1 MSRLGH
7 LTDQRKQFVEAYCS
21 LGNGTLAAKEA
32 GYKDSPSL
40 VNQAS
45 KLKRELAAEISEEL
59 RSSFMNAAP
68 KALSIL
74 MDLAEHSA
82 SDSVKFQAAKD
93 LLDRAGFRPVD
104 RREEIRPQRSPEE
117 LEAEMVRLV
126 GKEKADLLLG
136 KKTVDDLVKERQGNQ
151 ENKDTIIN

>member
-1 MSRLGH
+1 MKHGH
-7 LTDQRKQFVEAYCS
+7 LTEQRKHFVEAYCR

-45 KLKRELAAEISEEL
+45 KLKRELSSEIAEEL
-59 RSSFMNAAP
+59 TANFMSAAP

-74 MDLAEHSA
+74 MDLAENSA
-82 SDSVKFQAAKD
+82 SDSVKFQASKD

-104 RREEIRPQRSPEE
+104 RREEIRPQHTPEE
-117 LEAEMVRLV
+117 LEAEIKRLV
-126 GKEKADLLLG
+126 GSEKAELLLG
-136 KKTVDDLVKERQGNQ
+136 KKSVDDLVQEKLSRQEKKSFVN
-151 ENKDTIIN
+151 

>member
-1 MSRLGH
+1 MKHGH
-7 LTDQRKQFVEAYCS
+7 LTEQRKQFVEAYCR
-21 LGNGTLAAKEA
+21 LGNGTLAAREA

-45 KLKRELAAEISEEL
+45 KLKRVLSTEISEEL

-74 MDLAEHSA
+74 MDLAENYS
-82 SDSVKFQAAKD
+82 SDSVKFQATKD

-104 RREEIRPQRSPEE
+104 RREEIRPQRTPAE
-117 LEAEMVRLV
+117 LEAEIKRLV
-126 GKEKADLLLG
+126 GTETAELLLG
-136 KKTVDDLVKERQGNQ
+136 KKTMDDPVREKMAQQ
-151 ENKDTIIN
+151 EKASIVN

>member
-7 LTDQRKQFVEAYCS
+7 LTEQRKNFVEAYCR
-21 LGNGTLAAKEA
+21 LGNGTLAARAA

-45 KLKRELAAEISEEL
+45 KLKRELSGEISEEL

-74 MDLAEHSA
+74 MDLAENSA
-82 SDSVKFQAAKD
+82 
-93 LLDRAGFRPVD
+93 
-104 RREEIRPQRSPEE
+104 
-117 LEAEMVRLV
+117 
-126 GKEKADLLLG
+126 
-136 KKTVDDLVKERQGNQ
+136 
-151 ENKDTIIN
+151 

>member
-1 MSRLGH
+1 MKLGH
-7 LTDQRKQFVEAYCS
+7 LTEQRKHFVEAYCR

-45 KLKRELAAEISEEL
+45 KLKRELSAEISEEL

-74 MDLAEHSA
+74 MDLAENSA
-82 SDSVKFQAAKD
+82 SDSVKFQASKD
-93 LLDRAGFRPVD
+93 LLDRAGFRPID
-104 RREEIRPQRSPEE
+104 RREEIRPQLTPAE
-117 LEAEMVRLV
+117 LEAE
-126 GKEKADLLLG
+126 
-136 KKTVDDLVKERQGNQ
+136 
-151 ENKDTIIN
+151 I

>member
-1 MSRLGH
+1 MKHGH
-7 LTDQRKQFVEAYCS
+7 LTEQRKNFVEAYCR

-45 KLKRELAAEISEEL
+45 KLKRELSAEISEEL

-74 MDLAEHSA
+74 MDLATNSA
-82 SDSVKFQAAKD
+82 SDSLKFQASKD
-93 LLDRAGFRPVD
+93 LLDRAGFRPID
-104 RREEIRPQRSPEE
+104 RREEIRPQRTPEE
-117 LEAEMVRLV
+117 LEAEIKRLV
-126 GKEKADLLLG
+126 GSETAELLLG
-136 KKTVDDLVKERQGNQ
+136 KKTMDDLVQ
-151 ENKDTIIN
+151 EKIEQQKGAEVVN

>member
-1 MSRLGH
+1 MKHGH
-7 LTDQRKQFVEAYCS
+7 LTEQRKHFVEAYCR

-45 KLKRELAAEISEEL
+45 KLKRELSAEISEEL

-74 MDLAEHSA
+74 MDLAENSA
-82 SDSVKFQAAKD
+82 SDSVKFQASKD
-93 LLDRAGFRPVD
+93 LLDRAGFRPID
-104 RREEIRPQRSPEE
+104 RREEIRPQRTPAE
-117 LEAEMVRLV
+117 LEAEIKRVI
-126 GKEKADLLLG
+126 GSETAELLLG
-136 KKTVDDLVKERQGNQ
+136 KKTMDDLVQ
-151 ENKDTIIN
+151 EKIEQQKVAEVIN

>member
-7 LTDQRKQFVEAYCS
+7 LTEQRKQFVEAYCR

-45 KLKRELAAEISEEL
+45 KLKREHSAEISEEL

-74 MDLAEHSA
+74 IDL
-82 SDSVKFQAAKD
+82 VLFF
-93 LLDRAGFRPVD
+93 GGRPVGG
-104 RREEIRPQRSPEE
+104 EGHYASPG
-117 LEAEMVRLV
+117 A
-126 GKEKADLLLG
+126 
-136 KKTVDDLVKERQGNQ
+136 
-151 ENKDTIIN
+151 

>member
-7 LTDQRKQFVEAYCS
+7 STDQRKQFVEAYCR

-45 KLKRELAAEISEEL
+45 KLKRELAAEISDEL

-74 MDLAEHSA
+74 MDLAENSA

-93 LLDRAGFRPVD
+93 LLDRAGYRPID

-117 LEAEMVRLV
+117 LEAELKSLV
-126 GKEKADLLLG
+126 GTEKADLLLG
-136 KKTVDDLVKERQGNQ
+136 KKSVDDLVREKMQNQ
-151 ENKDTIIN
+151 ETEEMIN

>member
-1 MSRLGH
+1 
-7 LTDQRKQFVEAYCS
+7 VEAYCR
-21 LGNGTLAAKEA
+21 LGNGTLAARAA

-45 KLKRELAAEISEEL
+45 KLKRELSGEISEEL

-68 KALSIL
+68 KALLIL
-74 MDLAEHSA
+74 MDLAENSA

-104 RREEIRPQRSPEE
+104 KREEIRPQRSPEE

-126 GKEKADLLLG
+126 GTEKAQLLLG
-136 KKTVDDLVKERQGNQ
+136 KKSVEDLIQ
-151 ENKDTIIN
+151 EKVEQQEKDSVIN

>member
-7 LTDQRKQFVEAYCS
+7 LTEQRKNFVEAYCR

-45 KLKRELAAEISEEL
+45 KLKRELSTEISEEL

-74 MDLAEHSA
+74 MDLAEYSA
-82 SDSVKFQAAKD
+82 SDSVKFLASKD
-93 LLDRAGFRPVD
+93 LLLDRAGFLSID
-104 RREEIRPQRSPEE
+104 RREEIRPQRTPAE
-117 LEAEMVRLV
+117 LEAEIKRLV
-126 GKEKADLLLG
+126 GTEKAELLLR
-136 KKTVDDLVKERQGNQ
+136 KKSVDDLVQ
-151 ENKDTIIN
+151 EKVAQQEKASVLN

>member
-1 MSRLGH
+1 MKHGH
-7 LTDQRKQFVEAYCS
+7 LTEQRKHFVEAYCR

-45 KLKRELAAEISEEL
+45 KLKRELSSEIAEEL
-59 RSSFMNAAP
+59 TANFMSAAP

-74 MDLAEHSA
+74 MDLAENSA
-82 SDSVKFQAAKD
+82 SDSVKFQASKD

-104 RREEIRPQRSPEE
+104 RREEIRPQRTPAE
-117 LEAEMVRLV
+117 LEAEIKRLV
-126 GKEKADLLLG
+126 GSETAELLLG
-136 KKTVDDLVKERQGNQ
+136 KKTMDDLVQ
-151 ENKDTIIN
+151 EKIEQQKGAEVVN

>member
-1 MSRLGH
+1 MKQGH
-7 LTDQRKQFVEAYCS
+7 LTEQRKHFVEAYCR

-45 KLKRELAAEISEEL
+45 KLKRELSAEISEEL

-74 MDLAEHSA
+74 VDLAENSA
-82 SDSVKFQAAKD
+82 SDSVKFQASKD
-93 LLDRAGFRPVD
+93 LLDRAGFRPID
-104 RREEIRPQRSPEE
+104 RREEIRPQRTPEE
-117 LEAEMVRLV
+117 LEAEIKRLV
-126 GKEKADLLLG
+126 GSETAELLLG
-136 KKTVDDLVKERQGNQ
+136 KKTMDDLVQ
-151 ENKDTIIN
+151 EKIEQQKGAEVVN

>member
-7 LTDQRKQFVEAYCS
+7 LTEQRKNFVEAYCR
-21 LGNGTLAAKEA
+21 LGNGTQAARAA

-45 KLKRELAAEISEEL
+45 KLKRELSGEISEEL

-74 MDLAEHSA
+74 IDLAENSA
-82 SDSVKFQAAKD
+82 SDSVKFQASKD

-104 RREEIRPQRSPEE
+104 KREEIRPQRSPEE

-126 GKEKADLLLG
+126 GTEKAQLTCPL
-136 KKTVDDLVKERQGNQ
+136 KVVQVEC
-151 ENKDTIIN
+151 

>member
-1 MSRLGH
+1 MKHGH
-7 LTDQRKQFVEAYCS
+7 LTEQRKHFVEAYCR

-45 KLKRELAAEISEEL
+45 KLKRELSSEIAEEL
-59 RSSFMNAAP
+59 TANFMSAAP

-74 MDLAEHSA
+74 MDLAENSA
-82 SDSVKFQAAKD
+82 SDSVKFQASKD

-104 RREEIRPQRSPEE
+104 HREEIRPQRTPAE
-117 LEAEMVRLV
+117 LEAEMIHLV
-126 GKEKADLLLG
+126 GSEKAELLLG
-136 KKTVDDLVKERQGNQ
+136 KKSVDDLVLERVKQQ
-151 ENKDTIIN
+151 EKASIVN